1 MISEILE
8 LFVNTLTADDK
19 YSLLNSENLW
29 QPIQKQLSK
38 KQQTFSDFFASFLKF
53 TSNVEYFET
62 KDDRH
67 SLCFSEITYWE
78 KCEDVIPKM

>member
-53 TSNVEYFET
+53 TSNVEYFEKKMT
-62 KDDRH
+62 
-67 SLCFSEITYWE
+67 
-78 KCEDVIPKM
+78 VIAYVFRKLLTAKNAKM